1 MPHSGMA
8 WLRKTSSADLRKL
21 PRNPLSLGSVVN
33 RIVLPS
39 LNLCE
44 ACGSAFIHR
53 LAQPWRG
60 VSCQMRRGKIRIAQ
74 YAMARLESD
83 SAVVEAVVVTLTLRD
98 DDVGLSVIL
107 LGTEQVAPAGAPEQL
122 RGAVPPNARS
132 PVPPITRL
140 YVAVPP
146 DGTVAEVEPP
156 EAGASP
162 SPATPLSDT
171 DCGLPAALSV
181 KTKLALCE
189 PLTVG
194 VKVTDT
200 AQFAPAAKKVPA
212 VLVCWNDAAP
222 EPVIAIP
229 EIFSVADPAFC
240 TATIWPAS

>member
-1 MPHSGMA
+1 
-8 WLRKTSSADLRKL
+8 
-21 PRNPLSLGSVVN
+21 
-33 RIVLPS
+33 
-39 LNLCE
+39 
-44 ACGSAFIHR
+44 
-53 LAQPWRG
+53 
-60 VSCQMRRGKIRIAQ
+60 MRRGTIRIAQ

-83 SAVVEAVVVTLTLRD
+83 SAVVEAVVVPVALRD

-122 RGAVPPNARS
+122 RAAVPLT

-146 DGTVAEVEPP
+146 DVTVAEVEPP

-162 SPATPLSDT
+162 SPAPPLSDT

-200 AQFAPAAKKVPA
+200 AQFAPAAKKFHPYWSA
-212 VLVCWNDAAP
+212 GMMRLRNQ
-222 EPVIAIP
+222 
-229 EIFSVADPAFC
+229 
-240 TATIWPAS
+240 